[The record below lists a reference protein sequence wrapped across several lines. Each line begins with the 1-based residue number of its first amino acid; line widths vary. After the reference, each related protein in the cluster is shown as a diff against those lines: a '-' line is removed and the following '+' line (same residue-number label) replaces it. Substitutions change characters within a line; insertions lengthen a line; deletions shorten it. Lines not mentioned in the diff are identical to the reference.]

1 MVGSE
6 RPSKMETRADAPGYR
21 GLGPA
26 AEAKDMRLV
35 QENSFGFLGMARIP
49 SGRSIG
55 GDAWIAPRL
64 LCAKADLRI
73 CYFLRFAWQSGQ

>member
-6 RPSKMETRADAPGYR
+6 RLGRMEAQADTPGFR
-21 GLGPA
+21 GPGPVVG
-26 AEAKDMRLV
+26 AKDMRLV

-55 GDAWIAPRL
+55 GWGGRRAAGPPEADTDKDAAAFSAHRH
-64 LCAKADLRI
+64 
-73 CYFLRFAWQSGQ
+73 FS